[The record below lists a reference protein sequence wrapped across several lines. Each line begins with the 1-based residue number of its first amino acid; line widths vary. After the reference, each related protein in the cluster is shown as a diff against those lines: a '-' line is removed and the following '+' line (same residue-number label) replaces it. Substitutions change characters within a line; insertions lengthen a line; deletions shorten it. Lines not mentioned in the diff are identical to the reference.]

1 VSASAC
7 QTNSTLDSHPGGP
20 SQLTYKTLY
29 PAQRPSSSS
38 TRVPPRRATTASF
51 HVPCRAAL
59 QCGGPGDCI
68 HLCSLTNAWSCT
80 SKPSIRLEVVVL
92 NQVRGHVAAYRV
104 SHRQTGR
111 QWGPCPAV
119 SRLLEPT
126 RHTPHHSACA
136 TSSLCSLSH
145 TRGHAAPSG
154 HRVHPHLSVPVTQLD
169 CTTLPPPTPIRLGA
183 NHTPTSCRSA
193 RDPAARPF
201 LAASC
206 MHQTTSAE
214 KRLKCISCTDNWTR
228 VR

>member
-1 VSASAC
+1 MSASAC

-126 RHTPHHSACA
+126 RHTPHA
-136 TSSLCSLSH
+136 TPLGLCYQQSLQSLTYPWPCSTEWS
-145 TRGHAAPSG
+145 P
-154 HRVHPHLSVPVTQLD
+154 
-169 CTTLPPPTPIRLGA
+169 CPPTSVC
-183 NHTPTSCRSA
+183 TCDPTGLYHASA
-193 RDPAARPF
+193 PNA
-201 LAASC
+201 
-206 MHQTTSAE
+206 HQT
-214 KRLKCISCTDNWTR
+214 RR
-228 VR
+228 